1 MENNPLGTEPVEN
14 DKPNIEI
21 DENKVV
27 DNEKGMIWMFGLI
40 GLVDKQTIIFCVMN
54 DLTPDTLFEI

>member
-21 DENKVV
+21 DENKVI